1 MSILILKRV
10 IPILN
15 NNIKHTYILLKK
27 YLNIVLIN
35 VQCTNSTVFLPLN
48 FDRSII
54 NQKKIYIQYIVN
66 K

>member
-15 NNIKHTYILLKK
+15 NNIKQTHILLKK
-27 YLNIVLIN
+27 YLNIALIN
-35 VQCTNSTVFLPLN
+35 VQCTNAAVFLPLN
-48 FDRSII
+48 FDRLII
-54 NQKKIYIQYIVN
+54 NQKTIIQYIVN